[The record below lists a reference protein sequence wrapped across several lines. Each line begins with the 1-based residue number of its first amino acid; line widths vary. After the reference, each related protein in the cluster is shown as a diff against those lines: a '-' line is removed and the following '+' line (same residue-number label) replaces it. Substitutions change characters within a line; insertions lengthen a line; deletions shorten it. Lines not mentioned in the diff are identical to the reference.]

1 MESNGMNIDLKTLP
15 NKVLP
20 ILHVLKRYM
29 VLIFILALV
38 SIYGFLVF
46 NINAMAQKE
55 PTEDAVQEKLN
66 TVQRP
71 KIDKQSLDKIQQ
83 LEDQNIDVQVLFKQ
97 ARDNPFSE

>member
-1 MESNGMNIDLKTLP
+1 MNIDFKTLP
-15 NKVLP
+15 GKILP
-20 ILHVLKRYM
+20 LLLTVKRYM

-46 NINAMAQKE
+46 NINTMVQKE

-71 KIDKQSLDKIQQ
+71 KIDKQSLEKIQQ
-83 LEDQNIDVQVLFKQ
+83 LEDQNIDVQALFKQ